1 MLGEEVIP
9 KTRGNLTIALICD
22 CFYPNIGGVESHIY
36 QLSQCL
42 LSRGHRV
49 IIITHAYGDKHQRQG
64 VRYMPRGLKVYYIP
78 YRSFYSQVVFIT
90 VFGGLTIVRDIFIRE
105 NVDVVHGHSAFS
117 PLALESLMHAKALG
131 LRALFTD
138 HSLFGFADL
147 SSILANRALFMFLNV
162 VDNFICVSHV
172 AKENTVLRGGM
183 EPERVYVIPNA
194 IDPCAFTPDPARR
207 DPNNITV
214 VVVSRLVYRKGADLL
229 AAIIPPLCSTFPNLR
244 FIIGGDGPKRLA
256 LEEMR
261 ERHNLHFRVEMLGAL
276 PNHKVRDVLVR
287 GDIFLNVSLTESFC
301 IAIVEAASCGLLVVS
316 TKVGGVPEV
325 LPPHM
330 IRLSPVSA
338 SGLASTLANA
348 IEEIRQQRLKWSQEI
363 PLTRSVSVASQR
375 QSHRRSRSVSLE
387 REKEREEIAS
397 GLSVSLGGPRIQLS
411 QSSSWPPA
419 SVVEMA
425 WQRHRQIRLCY
436 TWDDVARRTE
446 IAYHAAMSRPRI
458 TPKDAIIAAYQ
469 RLGPVCGIIM
479 AIGWIIEWI
488 FIILLEWFKPSN
500 KIDRVPH
507 FTTTPLQFDMWNQ
520 VEISPY
526 GEVNTESTIDST
538 LKRCTFKKTTAIP
551 TERGY
556 FNRASS

>member
-1 MLGEEVIP
+1 S
-9 KTRGNLTIALICD
+9 LICD

-49 IIITHAYGDKHQRQG
+49 IIITHAYGDKCQRQG

-105 NVDVVHGHSAFS
+105 NVDLVHGHSAFS

-194 IDPCAFTPDPARR
+194 IDPCAFTPDPACR
-207 DPNNITV
+207 DSDNITV

-301 IAIVEAASCGLLVVS
+301 IAIVEAASCGYVSCSVISSSSSCRLLVVS

-348 IEEIRQQRLKWSQEI
+348 IEEIHQQRLQWSQETS
-363 PLTRSVSVASQR
+363 LTRSVSVESQSDGVFHC
-375 QSHRRSRSVSLE
+375 QSIRRSRSTSTGK
-387 REKEREEIAS
+387 EKEKKAS
-397 GLSVSLGGPRIQLS
+397 ESDLSMGLGASCTQHK
-411 QSSSWPPA
+411 QSFSWPPVSA
-419 SVVEMA
+419 VKMA
-425 WQRHRQIRLCY
+425 WQHHHQIRQFY
-436 TWDDVARRTE
+436 TWNDVARRTE

-458 TPKDAIIAAYQ
+458 TPKDAIIADYH
-469 RLGPVCGIIM
+469 LGAQLDHP
-479 AIGWIIEWI
+479 
-488 FIILLEWFKPSN
+488 
-500 KIDRVPH
+500 
-507 FTTTPLQFDMWNQ
+507 
-520 VEISPY
+520 
-526 GEVNTESTIDST
+526 
-538 LKRCTFKKTTAIP
+538 
-551 TERGY
+551 
-556 FNRASS
+556 

>member
-1 MLGEEVIP
+1 MLMVISINVKEFATCPEVY
-9 KTRGNLTIALICD
+9 C
-22 CFYPNIGGVESHIY
+22 
-36 QLSQCL
+36 
-42 LSRGHRV
+42 
-49 IIITHAYGDKHQRQG
+49 
-64 VRYMPRGLKVYYIP
+64 IP

-229 AAIIPPLCSTFPNLR
+229 AAIIPPLCSTFPKLW

-261 ERHNLHFRVEMLGAL
+261 ERHNLHFRVEILGAL

-348 IEEIRQQRLKWSQEI
+348 IEEIRQQRLQWSQEI
-363 PLTRSVSVASQR
+363 SLTRSVSVASQ
-375 QSHRRSRSVSLE
+375 
-387 REKEREEIAS
+387 AS
-397 GLSVSLGGPRIQLS
+397 NVGS
-411 QSSSWPPA
+411 
-419 SVVEMA
+419 
-425 WQRHRQIRLCY
+425 
-436 TWDDVARRTE
+436 
-446 IAYHAAMSRPRI
+446 
-458 TPKDAIIAAYQ
+458 K
-469 RLGPVCGIIM
+469 
-479 AIGWIIEWI
+479 
-488 FIILLEWFKPSN
+488 
-500 KIDRVPH
+500 
-507 FTTTPLQFDMWNQ
+507 
-520 VEISPY
+520 
-526 GEVNTESTIDST
+526 
-538 LKRCTFKKTTAIP
+538 
-551 TERGY
+551 
-556 FNRASS
+556 

>member
-1 MLGEEVIP
+1 MLMVISINVKELATCPEVY
-9 KTRGNLTIALICD
+9 C
-22 CFYPNIGGVESHIY
+22 
-36 QLSQCL
+36 
-42 LSRGHRV
+42 
-49 IIITHAYGDKHQRQG
+49 
-64 VRYMPRGLKVYYIP
+64 IP

-147 SSILANRALFMFLNV
+147 SSILANQ
-162 VDNFICVSHV
+162 
-172 AKENTVLRGGM
+172 NTVLRGGM

-229 AAIIPPLCSTFPNLR
+229 AAIIPPLCSTFPKLR

-261 ERHNLHFRVEMLGAL
+261 ERHNLHFRVEILGAL

-348 IEEIRQQRLKWSQEI
+348 IEEIRQQRLQWSQEI
-363 PLTRSVSVASQR
+363 SLTRSVSVASQR

-387 REKEREEIAS
+387 REREREEIAS

-411 QSSSWPPA
+411 RSSSG
-419 SVVEMA
+419 
-425 WQRHRQIRLCY
+425 L
-436 TWDDVARRTE
+436 RR
-446 IAYHAAMSRPRI
+446 
-458 TPKDAIIAAYQ
+458 
-469 RLGPVCGIIM
+469 
-479 AIGWIIEWI
+479 
-488 FIILLEWFKPSN
+488 
-500 KIDRVPH
+500 
-507 FTTTPLQFDMWNQ
+507 
-520 VEISPY
+520 
-526 GEVNTESTIDST
+526 
-538 LKRCTFKKTTAIP
+538 
-551 TERGY
+551 
-556 FNRASS
+556 

>member
-1 MLGEEVIP
+1 MLDGSATGAVILIHR
-9 KTRGNLTIALICD
+9 TLAVGIIDYVRTLTLNSRLEMFVKQVLTDVQGSMPMDYWEHLPDQMEALICD

-64 VRYMPRGLKVYYIP
+64 VRYMPRGLK
-78 YRSFYSQVVFIT
+78 
-90 VFGGLTIVRDIFIRE
+90 
-105 NVDVVHGHSAFS
+105 AFS

-207 DPNNITV
+207 DPNN
-214 VVVSRLVYRKGADLL
+214 S
-229 AAIIPPLCSTFPNLR
+229 
-244 FIIGGDGPKRLA
+244 GDGPKRLA

-363 PLTRSVSVASQR
+363 PLTREGSVELVTLTMCVEAPRLLRGDWLMIHNDSIFQR